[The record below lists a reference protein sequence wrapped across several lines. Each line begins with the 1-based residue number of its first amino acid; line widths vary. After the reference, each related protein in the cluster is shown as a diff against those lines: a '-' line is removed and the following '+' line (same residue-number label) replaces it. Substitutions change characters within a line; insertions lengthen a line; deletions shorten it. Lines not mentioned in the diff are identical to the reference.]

1 MRVFVAGAT
10 GAIGRRL
17 VGQLVEAGHQV
28 TAITRSKEKLG
39 MLSDLGAEAVSCD
52 VFDAGRLGS
61 VVARAEPDAVI
72 NQLTDLPQSLN
83 PRKLKEYYAA
93 NNRVRR
99 EGAMN
104 LLDAARGAGVR
115 RFLVQGAAYWYT
127 QTGGGVKTEDAPL
140 YLDAPAPIGP
150 AVETMKSVEDMVH
163 SADGME
169 GIVLRYGM
177 FYGPGTWYAKD
188 GDVGRQ
194 VRKRRYP
201 MIGRGEGTYS
211 FIHVDDAAS
220 ATVAALE
227 RARPGVY
234 NVVDDEPATAAE
246 WMPVYAEALGA
257 KRPPRVPAFVA
268 RLIVGEALVMWMLGL
283 RGASNQKIKDELG
296 WSPRYESWRRGF
308 FEDTSMV
315 APHGGTRWGS

>member
-1 MRVFVAGAT
+1 MKVFLAGAS

-17 VGQLVEAGHQV
+17 VPQLVEAGHEV
-28 TAITRSKEKLG
+28 TAMTRSKEKLG
-39 MLSDLGAEAVSCD
+39 KLYDLGAEAVACD

-72 NQLTDLPQSLN
+72 NELTDLPQNLN
-83 PRKLKEYYAA
+83 ARRLKEYYAA

-99 EGAMN
+99 EGTAN
-104 LLDAARGAGVR
+104 LLSAARGAGVR
-115 RFLVQGAAYWYT
+115 SFLVQGAAYWYAP
-127 QTGGGVKTEDAPL
+127 TGGPVKTEEAPL
-140 YLDAPAPIGP
+140 YLDAPPPIGP
-150 AVETMKSVEDMVH
+150 AVETIKEVEEAVLT
-163 SADGME
+163 ADGIE

-201 MIGRGEGTYS
+201 MIGHGEGTYS

-227 RARPGVY
+227 RARTGIY

-246 WMPVYAEALGA
+246 WMPVFAEALGA
-257 KRPPRVPAFVA
+257 KRPPWVPAFVA
-268 RLIVGEALVMWMLGL
+268 RLIAGEALVTWMLGL
-283 RGASNQKIKDELG
+283 RGASNEKLKSELG
-296 WSPRYESWRRGF
+296 WHPRYESWRRGF
-308 FEDTSMV
+308 FED
-315 APHGGTRWGS
+315 

>member
-10 GAIGRRL
+10 GAIGRQL
-17 VGQLVEAGHQV
+17 VPQLVEAGHQV

-39 MLSDLGAEAVSCD
+39 LLSDLGAEAVVCD

-61 VVARAEPDAVI
+61 VVARAEPEAVI
-72 NQLTDLPQSLN
+72 NELTDLPQSLN

-99 EGAMN
+99 EGTAN

-115 RFLVQGAAYWYT
+115 RFIVQGAAYWYAP
-127 QTGGGVKTEDAPL
+127 TGGAVKTEEAPL

-150 AVETMKSVEDMVH
+150 AVQTIKEVEEAVLT
-163 SADGME
+163 ADGIE

-177 FYGPGTWYAKD
+177 FYGPGTWYTKD

-194 VRKRRYP
+194 VRRRRYP
-201 MIGRGEGTYS
+201 MIGHGEGTYS
-211 FIHVDDAAS
+211 FIHIDDAAS

-227 RARPGVY
+227 RARPGIY
-234 NVVDDEPATAAE
+234 NVVDDDPATAAE
-246 WMPVYAEALGA
+246 WMPLYAESLGA
-257 KRPPRVPAFVA
+257 KQPLRVPAFVA
-268 RLIVGEALVMWMLGL
+268 RLVAGDALVTWMLGL
-283 RGASNQKIKDELG
+283 RGASNKKIKEELS
-296 WSPRYESWRRGF
+296 WSPRYESWRQGF
-308 FEDTSMV
+308 FEDL
-315 APHGGTRWGS
+315 G

>member
-1 MRVFVAGAT
+1 MRVFLAGAT
-10 GAIGRRL
+10 GAIGRWL
-17 VGQLVEAGHQV
+17 VPQLVEAGHEV
-28 TAITRSKEKLG
+28 AAITRSKEKLG
-39 MLSDLGAEAVSCD
+39 MLSELGAEAVVCD
-52 VFDAGRLGS
+52 VFDAGRLGA
-61 VVARAEPDAVI
+61 VVAQAEPDAVI

-83 PRKLKEYYAA
+83 PRKLGEYYAA

-99 EGAMN
+99 EGTMN

-115 RFLVQGAAYWYT
+115 RFLVQGAAYWYAP
-127 QTGGGVKTEDAPL
+127 TGGPVKTEEAPL

-150 AVETMKSVEDMVH
+150 AAETIKFVEDAVL
-163 SADGME
+163 SADGLE
-169 GIVLRYGM
+169 GVVLRYGF

-188 GDVGRQ
+188 GDIGRQ

-201 MIGRGEGTYS
+201 MIGHGGGTYS

-227 RARPGVY
+227 AARPGVY

-268 RLIVGEALVMWMLGL
+268 RLIAGKALVEWSLGL
-283 RGASNQKIKDELG
+283 RGASNEKIKGELG
-296 WSPRYESWRRGF
+296 WRPQYESWRRGF
-308 FEDTSMV
+308 FEDV
-315 APHGGTRWGS
+315 AVAAPGGVTR

>member
-1 MRVFVAGAT
+1 MRVFLAGT
-10 GAIGRRL
+10 TSAIGKRL
-17 VGQLVEAGHQV
+17 VPQLVEAGHEV
-28 TAITRSKEKLG
+28 TAITRSGDKLG
-39 MLSDLGAEAVSCD
+39 MLGELGVEAVLCD

-61 VVARAEPDAVI
+61 VVAQAEPDAVI

-83 PRKLKEYYAA
+83 PRKLGEYYAA

-99 EGAMN
+99 EGTRN
-104 LLDAARGAGVR
+104 LLSAARGAGVH
-115 RFLVQGAAYWYT
+115 RFLVQGAAYWYV
-127 QTGGGVKTEDAPL
+127 QTGGAVKTEEAPL
-140 YLDAPAPIGP
+140 YLDAPTPIGDT
-150 AVETMKSVEDMVH
+150 VKTMKSVEEAVLL
-163 SADGME
+163 AEGLE

-211 FIHVDDAAS
+211 FIHVDDAAA

-246 WMPVYAEALGA
+246 WLPVYAEALGA

-268 RLIVGEALVMWMLGL
+268 RLIASKALVEWMLGL
-283 RGASNQKIKDELG
+283 RGASNEKIKRELG
-296 WSPRYESWRRGF
+296 WRPRYESWRQGF
-308 FEDTSMV
+308 FQDL
-315 APHGGTRWGS
+315 G

>member
-17 VGQLVEAGHQV
+17 VPKLVEAGHQV
-28 TAITRSKEKLG
+28 TAITRSKEGLG
-39 MLSDLGAEAVSCD
+39 MLGDFGAEAVLCD

-61 VVARAEPDAVI
+61 VMARAEPEAVI

-83 PRKLKEYYAA
+83 PRKLKEYYVA

-99 EGAMN
+99 EGTRN

-115 RFLVQGAAYWYT
+115 RFLIQGAAYWYA
-127 QTGGGVKTEDAPL
+127 QTGGPVKPEGAPL
-140 YLDAPAPIGP
+140 YLDAPPPIGP
-150 AVETMKSVEDMVH
+150 AVQTMKSVEDAVL
-163 SADGME
+163 SADSIE
-169 GIVLRYGM
+169 GVVLRYGM
-177 FYGPGTWYAKD
+177 FYGPGTWYAQE
-188 GDVGRQ
+188 GDIGRQ

-201 MIGRGEGTYS
+201 MIGHGEGVYS

-227 RARPGVY
+227 RAEPGIY
-234 NVVDDEPATAAE
+234 NVVDDEPASASE

-257 KRPPRVPAFVA
+257 RRPSRVPAFVA
-268 RLIVGEALVMWMLGL
+268 RLIAGKALVEWSLGL
-283 RGASNQKIKDELG
+283 RGASNEKIKRALG
-296 WSPRYESWRRGF
+296 WHPRYGSWRRGF
-308 FEDTSMV
+308 FEDL
-315 APHGGTRWGS
+315 G